1 VRIIIA
7 SEVSNPKTWR
17 PPLDRLTPERRS
29 WLMSR
34 IKGANTKPEIAVRS
48 LLHRMGY
55 RFRIH
60 RRDLPGTP
68 DIVLP
73 GRGVVVLVHGC
84 FWHGHVCKRTK
95 MPKSRVNYWTEKI
108 AGNRRRDARKR
119 RKLRALGWRVVVVWE
134 CELKKPDRLVGKLR
148 SALST

>member
-1 VRIIIA
+1 MVRL
-7 SEVSNPKTWR
+7 S
-17 PPLDRLTPERRS
+17 PECRS

-34 IKGANTKPEIAVRS
+34 MRGANTKPELAVRS

-55 RFRIH
+55 RFRLH

-73 GRGVVVLVHGC
+73 GRNTIVFMHGC

-95 MPKSRVNYWTEKI
+95 MPKSRVGYWNEKI
-108 AGNRRRDARKR
+108 DANRLKDARNR
-119 RKLRALGWRVVVVWE
+119 RKLKALGWNVVVVWE
-134 CELKKPDRLVGKLR
+134 CELKRPNQLAEKLR
-148 SALST
+148 QAIGD

>member
-1 VRIIIA
+1 M
-7 SEVSNPKTWR
+7 
-17 PPLDRLTPERRS
+17 DRLSPERRS

-55 RFRIH
+55 RFRLH

-73 GRGVVVLVHGC
+73 GRNAVVFVNGC
-84 FWHGHVCKRTK
+84 FWHGHSCKRTK
-95 MPKSRVNYWTEKI
+95 MPKSRTTYWIEKI
-108 AGNRRRDARKR
+108 EGNRQRDARKR
-119 RKLRALGWRVVVVWE
+119 RKLRVLGWKVVVVWE
-134 CELKKPDRLVGKLR
+134 CELKRPDQLANRLSR
-148 SALST
+148 ALN